1 MDDDLLKV
9 GLKKFKS
16 KSSYPKFASSTSFFM
31 KIKAFLKKK
40 DQTQAPFRY
49 WFLILELCSTIF

>member
-16 KSSYPKFASSTSFFM
+16 KSNYPKFASNTSFF
-31 KIKAFLKKK
+31 
-40 DQTQAPFRY
+40 Y
-49 WFLILELCSTIF
+49 EN

>member
-16 KSSYPKFASSTSFFM
+16 KSSYPKFASNTSFF
-31 KIKAFLKKK
+31 
-40 DQTQAPFRY
+40 Y
-49 WFLILELCSTIF
+49 EN